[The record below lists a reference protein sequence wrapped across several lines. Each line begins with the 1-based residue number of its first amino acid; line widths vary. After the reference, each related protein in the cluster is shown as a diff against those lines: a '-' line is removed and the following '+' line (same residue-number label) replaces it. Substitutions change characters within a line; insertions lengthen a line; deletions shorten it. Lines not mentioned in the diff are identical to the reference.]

1 MYLLYADAAS
11 IVYAVTE
18 LKAVVGF
25 SLTTAVDPALNF
37 IFGFII
43 IIMPQL
49 LVIFVKGV
57 VAIVV
62 TYSKAAFNSN
72 TKD

>member
-1 MYLLYADAAS
+1 MLLS
-11 IVYAVTE
+11 AV
-18 LKAVVGF
+18 AGF
-25 SLTTAVDPALNF
+25 YLTTAVEPELNF

-49 LVIFVKGV
+49 FVIFVNAV

-62 TYSKAAFNSN
+62 TY
-72 TKD
+72 

>member
-1 MYLLYADAAS
+1 VYLLYADAAS
-11 IVYAVTE
+11 TVSAVTE
-18 LKAVVGF
+18 LKAVAGF
-25 SLTTAVDPALNF
+25 YLTTAVDPALNF

-43 IIMPQL
+43 IIIPQL

-62 TYSKAAFNSN
+62 TS
-72 TKD
+72 